1 MKDFSKGFTYLR
13 KEARLYVLVADSD
26 SDGVVVERLIRIIRG
41 EDPFDDS
48 KEGRA
53 AKEAATV
60 TAMRAHEE
68 KGNLVEGDVGGKQDE
83 AQEPEQ
89 EVIPAKPARSLFK

>member
-53 AKEAATV
+53 AKEAAAV
-60 TAMRAHEE
+60 TAERAQEDKE
-68 KGNLVEGDVGGKQDE
+68 NLDE
-83 AQEPEQ
+83 AEEPEQ
-89 EVIPAKPARSLFK
+89 EVIPAKR